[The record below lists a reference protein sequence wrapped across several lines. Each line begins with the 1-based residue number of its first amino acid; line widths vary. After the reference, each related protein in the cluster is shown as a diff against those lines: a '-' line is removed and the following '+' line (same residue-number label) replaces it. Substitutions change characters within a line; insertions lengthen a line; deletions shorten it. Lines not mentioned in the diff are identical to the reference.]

1 MPRNLE
7 ARNFLSLLQRSPS
20 PLLPFPLPRS
30 PSVQSALCPSSQSPR
45 SHLPSSTLLL
55 HSIFAFFVLRH
66 TPSSP
71 RHPSYTFSSPVSSRP
86 LDLYLSSLFLSL
98 SLSVSLR
105 CSASAFHRLPLSL
118 PVETHALTHQP
129 IRPCDA
135 RLYRGCTTWPLANYL
150 SSCSCAS
157 KRREGLR
164 PPREGFFFDHPGA
177 NIDKVNVAV
186 SGHER

>member
-30 PSVQSALCPSSQSPR
+30 PLPSVQSALCPSSQSPR

-71 RHPSYTFSSPVSSRP
+71 RHPSYTFSSSVSSRP
-86 LDLYLSSLFLSL
+86 LDLYLSSPFLSL
-98 SLSVSLR
+98 SLSLFAALLPRSIGSL
-105 CSASAFHRLPLSL
+105 SPSL
-118 PVETHALTHQP
+118 
-129 IRPCDA
+129 
-135 RLYRGCTTWPLANYL
+135 
-150 SSCSCAS
+150 S
-157 KRREGLR
+157 KRTHSRINRYGR
-164 PPREGFFFDHPGA
+164 VTRVYIGGAPRGPSLITYPAVAARVNDGKGCVLHAKDFFSITRGR
-177 NIDKVNVAV
+177 ISIK
-186 SGHER
+186 